1 MTAGKR
7 LIILRHA
14 KAEHGYVGTDHER
27 ELTDKGRK
35 QAQKVG
41 TLLTEADC
49 IPDHVI
55 CSTAVR
61 TRQTL
66 DLAMERMPRR
76 PTADYESAA
85 YMAGID
91 TIFDLINMVDA
102 DISTLMV
109 VGHNP
114 TMAQLAAAF
123 LEDEPLIS
131 FPTASVALVDLE
143 VDWLYAAPGT
153 GTARIL
159 T

>member
-1 MTAGKR
+1 MTDKR

-35 QAQKVG
+35 QAANVG
-41 TLLTEADC
+41 KLLAESEL

-55 CSTAVR
+55 CSTAAR
-61 TRQTL
+61 TRRTL
-66 DLAMERMPRR
+66 ELALQEMPGQ
-76 PTADYESAA
+76 PTVAYESVA

-91 TIFDLINMVDA
+91 TIFELINAVDA
-102 DISTLMV
+102 DIDTLMV

-123 LEDEPLIS
+123 LGDEPLMA
-131 FPTASVALVDLE
+131 FPTASVAVVDLE
-143 VDWLYAAPGT
+143 VDWLYAAPDT